1 MFCFLD
7 CLNQINDKGQLRL
20 SSRAL
25 LPNADSESNSKQQT
39 SGSTKEKVPQK
50 DDLIKM
56 TTRRARRKKQSEPSG
71 AENATTKTL
80 EKSAAASATSQG
92 SETAKK

>member
-25 LPNADSESNSKQQT
+25 LPDGDSESNSKQQT
-39 SGSTKEKVPQK
+39 SGSTKEKAPQK

-56 TTRRARRKKQSEPSG
+56 TTRRPRRKKQSEPSG
-71 AENATTKTL
+71 AEIATTKTF
-80 EKSAAASATSQG
+80 EKSIAAPAASKS
-92 SETAKK
+92 SETAK

>member
-1 MFCFLD
+1 MFCFLNH
-7 CLNQINDKGQLRL
+7 LNQINDKGQLRL

-25 LPNADSESNSKQQT
+25 LPDADSEPNSNQQT
-39 SGSTKEKVPQK
+39 GSSTKEKVPRK

-56 TTRRARRKKQSEPSG
+56 TTRRSRRKKQSELSG

-80 EKSAAASATSQG
+80 EKSAAAPATSQG
-92 SETAKK
+92 SETAK